1 MRSVISPRILHSP
14 TPLPADK
21 NRLLSK
27 IVFFPQQLMVTTPN
41 GRTGQNVASLV
52 EEGNRAAQE
61 LAQIPLLCTVG
72 RIARAWDQLMT
83 RKSVTQT
90 PAVSS

>member
-1 MRSVISPRILHSP
+1 
-14 TPLPADK
+14 
-21 NRLLSK
+21 
-27 IVFFPQQLMVTTPN
+27 MVTTLN

-61 LAQIPLLCTVG
+61 LAQIPLLRTVG
-72 RIARAWDQLMT
+72 RIARAWDQLIT